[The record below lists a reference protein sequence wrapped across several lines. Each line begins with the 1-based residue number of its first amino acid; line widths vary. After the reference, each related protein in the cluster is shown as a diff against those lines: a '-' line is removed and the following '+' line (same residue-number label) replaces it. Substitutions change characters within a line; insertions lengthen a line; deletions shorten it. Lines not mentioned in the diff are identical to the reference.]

1 MIRLEGVSKFYKT
14 EAGVSVGL
22 TKANLSLSVGEFVA
36 IVGESG
42 SGKTTLLN
50 VISGLDSYEEGEM
63 YLFSKPTSHY
73 EIEDLEKYRSTYI
86 GFIFQN
92 YNIIDS
98 YTVYENIML
107 ALDLQGYPQD
117 KMKERALELIDK
129 VGLTHRKN
137 AKAAKLSGGEKQR
150 AVIARALAKDCPVIV
165 ADEPTGNLDSASGAK
180 VMELL
185 ASISKEKLV
194 VVVSHNYSEVE
205 PYATRKIRLHDGLIV
220 EDITLKNVDDT
231 AIVVEPDAK
240 KVEFSKILKW
250 SIIDLFSK
258 PKRFIFLLSMQ
269 LIVML
274 LFSLSYLGVQQTAAN
289 QLEFDYFY
297 NQSSRFTKSRINI
310 AKFDNTSFTN
320 EEINIFKNNKEVI
333 NVNENS
339 LVFLDQVSNLII
351 SNHDERSNRKA
362 IVGVGESSLFDRSIG
377 GEQSLLWRGRLPES
391 SDEIILSRNYYNDFG
406 LDEELRL
413 QVLIRRSSYQD
424 LEESLTV
431 VGYAEDSDN
440 SIYFHPDFG
449 KINEAGRKI
458 YVESVISTL
467 QAKFGDATFNVET
480 YFDPTLDINT
490 IKLRPIGDNFSDN
503 IIIYNDYETYLEL
516 STPELKFDTVTLDF
530 PYSAIGISYQL
541 AEEIV
546 RNFDLRPYE
555 ISLTVKDQ
563 IEGNN
568 LINRLDN
575 NLYQIKTFYIEENVG
590 IDLVR
595 QIFAIIGAI
604 SLFFNIL
611 FLYAILGL
619 VIRNSMQARKKDFAI
634 FRSIGANQK
643 VIGSLV
649 ILQQLIVSI
658 LAFIGLLIIVSLLYF
673 FLPTKYF
680 DFRLIRWYHLVILFA
695 AFMSFSTWLG
705 SRFNRKIFK
714 ITVIRNLSLEEE
726 I

>member
-205 PYATRKIRLHDGLIV
+205 PYVTRKIRLHDGLIV

-467 QAKFGDATFNVET
+467 QAKFGDETFNVEM

-541 AEEIV
+541 AEDIV